1 MTPMAKGG
9 CRVLT
14 GRIVAWVL
22 SAALL
27 SSLAAGESLEKR
39 LMGALPQGKE
49 IAGWT
54 ALPRSDVYGEGEGLT
69 KIYDGGY
76 KQYTDNG
83 ALAAGRRVYLKGSMT
98 AEVVLHYMVSGAA
111 AQRLARIKRTE
122 YSPGKVKAL
131 KNLPAGWSG
140 FTAQESGSA
149 ACYVWSGKYLAT
161 AMIAG
166 RKVEAA
172 AAARGGG
179 ERAPSGSPEWAAALM
194 ARKAVSKALAAEK
207 SGRKVKTRKSG

>member
-1 MTPMAKGG
+1 MRLPVKSGG
-9 CRVLT
+9 RVLT
-14 GRIVAWVL
+14 GRIVAWVF

-27 SSLAAGESLEKR
+27 SRLAAGESLEKR
-39 LMGALPQGKE
+39 LIGALPQGKE

-76 KQYTDNG
+76 KQYVDNG
-83 ALAAGRRVYLKGSMT
+83 AQAAARRVYLKGGMT
-98 AEVVLHYMVSGAA
+98 AEVVLHYMVSAA
-111 AQRLARIKRTE
+111 AANKLARIKRAE
-122 YSPGKVKAL
+122 YSPGKAKAL

-149 ACYVWSGKYLAT
+149 TCCVWSGKYLAT
-161 AMIAG
+161 AVIAG
-166 RKVEAA
+166 RQLQAA
-172 AAARGGG
+172 
-179 ERAPSGSPEWAAALM
+179 AAALM